1 MKDASTLTPE
11 QRAFYDH
18 NVRHGSDYELIE
30 RRDALRTALS
40 KGHSLGDNRSAGLMA
55 LNELHDRINPQP
67 TQADQEFQADTQL
80 VNVAQRYF
88 NQGNAHEAERIL
100 NSAGLTMDYLDP
112 RPQDDDLDQRES
124 ECRVEYVKKRDQ
136 AISALCLKRGITK
149 REATKLFDGGNAL
162 RGTSLDTELRRHTN
176 RTYRFEADRPI

>member
-18 NVRHGSDYELIE
+18 HVRSGSDFELIE
-30 RRDALRTALS
+30 RRDTLRTALS

-67 TQADQEFQADTQL
+67 TEADQEFQANTQV

-88 NQGNAHEAERIL
+88 NQGNGHEAERIL
-100 NSAGLTMDYLDP
+100 NSAGLTMDYLEP
-112 RPQDDDLDQRES
+112 RPVNEDLDQRES
-124 ECRVEYVKKRDQ
+124 ECRVEYLDKRDK
-136 AISALCLKRGITK
+136 AISNLMLTRSFTK